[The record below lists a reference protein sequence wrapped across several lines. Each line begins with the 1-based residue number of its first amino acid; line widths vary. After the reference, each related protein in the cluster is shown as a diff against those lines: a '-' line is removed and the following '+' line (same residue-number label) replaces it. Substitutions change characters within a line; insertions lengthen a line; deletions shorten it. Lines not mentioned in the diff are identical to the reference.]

1 MKITGIILIFFL
13 SLQAGTENIAT
24 STNISN
30 IKLDTLNVSIA
41 INCDTNSY
49 LISKYRKPF
58 PCQPPS
64 IIPNCHFYKNKFTDT
79 SFDLN
84 ENDLQYI
91 KTKTPESEFLLY
103 SKYYKKYIFNQP
115 KRRNKK
121 VNFKGFKFRVYQ
133 CQLIVNKSNYRNV
146 SETVPENT
154 KHLVGL
160 KNIVYIDSVR
170 LIRN

>member
-1 MKITGIILIFFL
+1 MKSIGIIFIYLVFRHVEIPNL
-13 SLQAGTENIAT
+13 KAYT
-24 STNISN
+24 SISDS
-30 IKLDTLNVSIA
+30 KFDTLDVSIA

-49 LISKYRKPF
+49 LINKYKDPF
-58 PCQPPS
+58 PCHQVS
-64 IIPNCHFYKNKFTDT
+64 IPNCQLYKNKFLDT
-79 SFDLN
+79 CFDLN
-84 ENDLQYI
+84 DSDLQYI

-115 KRRNKK
+115 NRKNKK
-121 VNFKGFKFRVYQ
+121 VNFKGFKFCVYQ
-133 CQLIVNKSNYRNV
+133 CQLIVNKSNYRTENL
-146 SETVPENT
+146 TVPENK

>member
-24 STNISN
+24 STNMSN

-49 LISKYRKPF
+49 LINKYKDPF
-58 PCQPPS
+58 PCHQVS
-64 IIPNCHFYKNKFTDT
+64 IPNCQLYKNKFIDT
-79 SFDLN
+79 CFDLN
-84 ENDLQYI
+84 DSDLQYI

-115 KRRNKK
+115 NRKNKK
-121 VNFKGFKFRVYQ
+121 VNFKGFKFCVYQ
-133 CQLIVNKSNYRNV
+133 CQIIVNKSNYRTENL
-146 SETVPENT
+146 TVPENK